1 MRHLTLPRWTAAIV
15 LSIQGTGGAV
25 AQNVPGPPSSL
36 EEIVV
41 TARKRE
47 ERLQETPISI
57 TAMSGAGSRR
67 PRSLPA

>member
-1 MRHLTLPRWTAAIV
+1 MQHLTLRGQTAALIAV
-15 LSIQGTGGAV
+15 LLGGHEATAQELKNAAAV
-25 AQNVPGPPSSL
+25 GL

-57 TAMSGAGSRR
+57 TAMSGEALAARQLR
-67 PRSLPA
+67 A